1 MGAYR
6 IATCELDAKALGPEL
21 VRLLDFPFSQA
32 YSDFIVGKWGACSL
46 WNLSGTAEDGLIR
59 RFDGLP
65 QPTGLLASLP
75 YLARLLPAIWNMQHV
90 RAVRVFVLWPGVV
103 LPHRDFLDLGECYTR
118 MHLVLKTH
126 AGCLHSEAERV
137 YHMREG
143 EVWLLDAE
151 QVHAACNTSES
162 PRIHVCADCTPGMA
176 CADLLASGLAS
187 EPDVGMTLTRAAL
200 SEADLQE
207 IQDYARSINQEN
219 FRQILGWL
227 AMRHFQR
234 NVSAACVYD
243 WLDHI
248 ARDSAKAEVMQLAA
262 AARQLALGEST

>member
-1 MGAYR
+1 
-6 IATCELDAKALGPEL
+6 LQ
-21 VRLLDFPFSQA
+21 RLQEFPFSPA

-46 WNLSGTAEDGLIR
+46 WNRSGTAEDGLIR
-59 RFDGLP
+59 RVDGPP

-75 YLARLLPAIWNMQHV
+75 YLARLLPAIWNLQHV
-90 RAVRVFVLWPGVV
+90 RAVRVFILWSGVV

-137 YHMREG
+137 YHMGEG

-151 QVHAACNTSES
+151 QVHAACNTSAS
-162 PRIHVCADCTPGMA
+162 PRIHVCVDCAPRMA
-176 CADLLASGLAS
+176 CADLLAAGLVS
-187 EPDVGMTLTRAAL
+187 EPEAGMTLARAAL
-200 SEADLQE
+200 SAAERRE
-207 IQDYARSINQEN
+207 IQDYARSIDREN
-219 FRQILGWL
+219 FRQILGRL
-227 AMRHFQR
+227 AMRHFHR
-234 NVSAACVYD
+234 NVSPACVYD

-262 AARQLALGEST
+262 AARKLALGETL